1 MAETVRL
8 EVVTPDREVIGVD
21 TAEVVSLPG
30 GDGLFGVLPGHCA
43 FMTTLTPGIVSYLTD
58 PDHDAGLAIS
68 GGFAV
73 VQDDKVT
80 VLAEAAELPA
90 EIDLEAAR
98 NDLTEAQAALPTAA
112 AGEAEAAARDRVA
125 LNEGRIEAVAKWRE
139 G

>member
-21 TAEVVSLPG
+21 TEEVVSLPG
-30 GDGLFGVLPGHCA
+30 GDGLFGVLPGHCP
-43 FMTTLTPGIVSYLTD
+43 FMTTLTPGLVSYMKD
-58 PDHDAGLAIS
+58 KENDAGLVVS

-80 VLAEAAELPA
+80 VLAEAAELPE

-98 NDLTEAQAALPTAA
+98 AALAEAPAAPA
-112 AGEAEAAARDRVA
+112 AGEEEEAARERQS
-125 LNEGRIEAVAKWRE
+125 LNEGRVEAVAKWR
-139 G
+139 